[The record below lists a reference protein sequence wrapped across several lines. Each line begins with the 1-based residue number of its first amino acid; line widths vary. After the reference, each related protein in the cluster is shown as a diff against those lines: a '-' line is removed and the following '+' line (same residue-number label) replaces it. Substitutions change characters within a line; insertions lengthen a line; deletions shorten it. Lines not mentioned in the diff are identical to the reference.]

1 MMGFMSNLLVF
12 NTELG
17 GDPTFVELLE
27 RVRETSLGAYAHQD
41 IPFELLVQD
50 LQPERS
56 VDRPA
61 IFQVSFNYMLK
72 YSAPSVNLSD
82 LTLRLEFLYS
92 GGTPFEIT
100 VNMWEAE
107 DGLKGLIEYC
117 TELFHHSTITRL
129 VGHFRTLMENIV
141 SNPQQCIN
149 EISLLTRSERD
160 QLLMEWNDTA
170 TQYPRDLCVSQV
182 FEQQAGKTPGAVAL
196 EFNDVRL
203 TYREVDERTNQ
214 IARYLRDLGVGPEMP
229 AGVCLRRSPELVLVL
244 LGILKAGGAYL
255 PLDATYPAERISF
268 MLEDAHSQILITERE
283 FRDKLPAST
292 IISIC
297 IDEEWSTIAAA
308 SVEALPAPALPEN
321 LAYIIYTSGST
332 GTPKG
337 VGVVHRNIVRLVRE
351 TDYAA
356 MGPEEVFLLYAP
368 VSFDASTF
376 EIWAALLNGAKLV
389 ICPEQNLSLAELG
402 QILKQHSVTTLW
414 LTAGLFHLMVDEH
427 LDDLSGL
434 HQLLAGGD
442 VLSVPHVQRVVGNM
456 DCRMINGYGPTENTT
471 FSCCYTVADGNLSA
485 SVPIGKPIAN
495 SEAYILDSN
504 MQPVPI
510 GTTGELYL
518 GGEGLARGY
527 VGQPGMTAE
536 KFVPHPHSTSLGVRL
551 YRTGDWVRFRSTG
564 ELEFVGRRDGQ
575 VKIRGFRIELGE
587 IERVLMQH
595 GAVREAVVIAREE
608 KLSDKQ
614 LVAYIVTDVVE
625 IDTFIEELTESL
637 KQHLPAYMIPSSF
650 MPLVQLPLT
659 ANGKVDRAALPA
671 PDEHRREQLYVAPRT
686 ETEIL
691 IAEVFAEVL
700 EQEKVGLHDSFF
712 DAGGHSLLAI
722 QLIGRIRKAFS
733 IDLPLKFFFENP
745 TVQGVAETVQALQ
758 LAVQGVAVKD
768 GEQESEAPVEEGF
781 I

>member
-1 MMGFMSNLLVF
+1 
-12 NTELG
+12 
-17 GDPTFVELLE
+17 
-27 RVRETSLGAYAHQD
+27 
-41 IPFELLVQD
+41 
-50 LQPERS
+50 
-56 VDRPA
+56 
-61 IFQVSFNYMLK
+61 
-72 YSAPSVNLSD
+72 
-82 LTLRLEFLYS
+82 
-92 GGTPFEIT
+92 
-100 VNMWEAE
+100 
-107 DGLKGLIEYC
+107 
-117 TELFHHSTITRL
+117 
-129 VGHFRTLMENIV
+129 
-141 SNPQQCIN
+141 
-149 EISLLTRSERD
+149 
-160 QLLMEWNDTA
+160 
-170 TQYPRDLCVSQV
+170 
-182 FEQQAGKTPGAVAL
+182 
-196 EFNDVRL
+196 
-203 TYREVDERTNQ
+203 
-214 IARYLRDLGVGPEMP
+214 
-229 AGVCLRRSPELVLVL
+229 
-244 LGILKAGGAYL
+244 
-255 PLDATYPAERISF
+255 
-268 MLEDAHSQILITERE
+268 
-283 FRDKLPAST
+283 
-292 IISIC
+292 
-297 IDEEWSTIAAA
+297 
-308 SVEALPAPALPEN
+308 
-321 LAYIIYTSGST
+321 
-332 GTPKG
+332 
-337 VGVVHRNIVRLVRE
+337 
-351 TDYAA
+351 
-356 MGPEEVFLLYAP
+356 
-368 VSFDASTF
+368 
-376 EIWAALLNGAKLV
+376 
-389 ICPEQNLSLAELG
+389 
-402 QILKQHSVTTLW
+402 
-414 LTAGLFHLMVDEH
+414 
-427 LDDLSGL
+427 
-434 HQLLAGGD
+434 
-442 VLSVPHVQRVVGNM
+442 
-456 DCRMINGYGPTENTT
+456 MINGYGPTENTT